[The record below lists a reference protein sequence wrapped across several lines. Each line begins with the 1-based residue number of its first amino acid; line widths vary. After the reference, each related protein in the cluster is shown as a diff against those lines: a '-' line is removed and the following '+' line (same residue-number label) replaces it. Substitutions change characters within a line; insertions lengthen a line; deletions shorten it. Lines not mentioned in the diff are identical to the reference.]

1 MKKIIL
7 KACRSNSTFR
17 LLSIIAFSFAMISC
31 EKEETPLESSQ
42 LEDMALYEFLEQNS
56 GEDNLLKKP
65 APKKGDEAIAL
76 IAINGG
82 FDELVQAL
90 VFVDEELDAGLVDL
104 FLNGKDQYTV
114 FAPTDAAFEE
124 LYAALGITSIDE
136 LPAELVLEVLL
147 YHVTEG
153 RRASNSVVPRKN
165 LRTIETL
172 AGETFTVNSA
182 GMITAVGNTAN
193 ILAADISASNG
204 IIHVIDS
211 VILPID

>member
-1 MKKIIL
+1 MKKTIL
-7 KACRSNSTFR
+7 KACRSTNAFR
-17 LLSIIAFSFAMISC
+17 LLFITALSFVIVSC
-31 EKEETPLESSQ
+31 EKDEIPPDDSQ
-42 LEDMALYEFLEQNS
+42 IGEIALYELIEQNS
-56 GEDNLLKKP
+56 GEENLLKKRT
-65 APKKGDEAIAL
+65 PKKGDDAIAI

-90 VFVDEELDAGLVDL
+90 VYVDEELDAGLVNL

-124 LYAALGITSIDE
+124 LYAALGISDITA

-172 AGETFTVNSA
+172 AGETFSVNSA